1 MLRSR
6 IPFPPTKVFKDRKKE
21 ALKKACRGR
30 QTKSSSFFALAFA
43 EFKKVLAPESVF
55 FCNICRTPTIEQ
67 TEKKEHNA
75 RQNVESSNG
84 VKRD

>member
-30 QTKSSSFFALAFA
+30 QRKSSSFFALAFA

-55 FCNICRTPTIEQ
+55 LQHLSDTHNRANR
-67 TEKKEHNA
+67 KKEHNA
-75 RQNVESSNG
+75 RQNVEPPNG
-84 VKRD
+84 YKRY